1 MELLAYRSYHE
12 RDFPVRFWRTKS
24 GLECDFILGRDGAVA
39 LEVKGGAHVR
49 PGDLKAMRAYVDEHR
64 PRHAV
69 VVCNEGAPRQ
79 TSDGI
84 RILPWQRFLELL
96 WSDAIVE

>member
-1 MELLAYRSYHE
+1 
-12 RDFPVRFWRTKS
+12 
-24 GLECDFILGRDGAVA
+24 
-39 LEVKGGAHVR
+39 
-49 PGDLKAMRAYVDEHR
+49 MRAYVDEHR

-84 RILPWQRFLELL
+84 RILPWQHFLELL
-96 WSDAIVE
+96 WSDAIVK